1 MLTRRDLRQ
10 SLGSRTQRRRDTKSG
25 KALKKAI
32 RPRVLLEYLIR
43 KARQEGKF

>member
-25 KALKKAI
+25 KAVKKAI
-32 RPRVLLEYLIR
+32 RPRVLVERLL
-43 KARQEGKF
+43 RQGK